1 MTLILGA
8 IALLCG
14 IPVGM
19 IIGVV
24 IGYTMFA
31 RDVNHSEPGANPEDW
46 GV

>member
-1 MTLILGA
+1 MTVILGA
-8 IALLCG
+8 IAMLCG

-24 IGYTMFA
+24 IGYSMCA
-31 RDVNHSEPGANPEDW
+31 REVNNSEPGANPEDW

>member
-1 MTLILGA
+1 MTMILGA

-24 IGYTMFA
+24 IGYSMCA
-31 RDVNHSEPGANPEDW
+31 REVNNSEPGANPEDW